1 MNTTTTTTTTTTTE
15 TRSFSLTP
23 SSLAQFGLRQEDADD
38 IRALVQTIDV
48 NSPDTVYEFGHNV
61 AEHTSRYTD
70 DLLDKMGRRNTGEA
84 GKKLNEILSLARANN
99 EASAGLH
106 ESRLPVIGPLI
117 NRIINRGRD
126 FTAQFQSTKE
136 QMEALLAEVNQTQGN
151 LSESNRMLDQ
161 MHGEVTKEY
170 RLLGVHIA
178 AGKLCVNE
186 LQDKLDTLKQSVG
199 DDPLKVHEVAD
210 MEMLVSNLNK
220 RIGSLIVS
228 QQSALQMLP
237 MIRIIQGVNRNL
249 VDEFHTVKQVT
260 FPSMKRQFLMTAA
273 LTEEK
278 DAEALAGE
286 LHDVKNELLIS
297 NAKLLRQNAVAVMK
311 ANQRLGGDI
320 KVLREVQDT
329 LFKTVEDVVKIQQ
342 EADLQLRDV
351 EKNILDMRENL
362 RARLDNKTAL
372 TEA

>member
-1 MNTTTTTTTTTTTE
+1 
-15 TRSFSLTP
+15 
-23 SSLAQFGLRQEDADD
+23 
-38 IRALVQTIDV
+38 
-48 NSPDTVYEFGHNV
+48 
-61 AEHTSRYTD
+61 
-70 DLLDKMGRRNTGEA
+70 
-84 GKKLNEILSLARANN
+84 
-99 EASAGLH
+99 
-106 ESRLPVIGPLI
+106 
-117 NRIINRGRD
+117 
-126 FTAQFQSTKE
+126 
-136 QMEALLAEVNQTQGN
+136 
-151 LSESNRMLDQ
+151 
-161 MHGEVTKEY
+161 
-170 RLLGVHIA
+170 
-178 AGKLCVNE
+178 
-186 LQDKLDTLKQSVG
+186 
-199 DDPLKVHEVAD
+199 
-210 MEMLVSNLNK
+210 
-220 RIGSLIVS
+220 
-228 QQSALQMLP
+228 MLP

-362 RARLDNKTAL
+362 RSRLDNKTAL